1 MGKPRASS
9 VLYRLIE
16 AGQLARQALLLPL
29 RARGLEAGDDA
40 VLFLLRD
47 PVGVGEAEIGAALG
61 TSPAALGERLG
72 RLAARGLIVRQGNG
86 LVLSAEGERVR
97 ETLSE
102 HWHVVEKTM
111 LEGMGK
117 ARRRQVRKALGQ
129 VVNRLR
135 A

>member
-1 MGKPRASS
+1 M
-9 VLYRLIE
+9 LYRLIE

-29 RARGLEAGDDA
+29 KARGLEPGDDA

-61 TSPAALGERLG
+61 TSAAALAERLQ
-72 RLAARGLIVRQGNG
+72 RLAARGLIERQGAG
-86 LVLSAEGERVR
+86 LALSAEGERVR

-102 HWHVVEKTM
+102 HWHVVEKAM
-111 LEGMGK
+111 LGGLGK

-129 VVNRLR
+129 VVERLR
-135 A
+135 G